1 LGSAAGKEEQIMGL
15 LVALMIFNL
24 IDEMAILFQFGNA
37 TFQRKHG
44 KPTMIQ

>member
-1 LGSAAGKEEQIMGL
+1 LGSAAGKEEQIMG